1 MTQDRAE
8 IFLANLLNNPGKI
21 FYLKKPI
28 DNRPKKLKNKERN
41 QIMLEIKTAI
51 ELMGLHA
58 CFHQRYGVILLKSEF
73 VKFNPAKDTRRPK
86 SAPAFKYI

>member
-41 QIMLEIKTAI
+41 QIMLEIETAI
-51 ELMGLHA
+51 KLMGLHA
-58 CFHQRYGVILLKSEF
+58 SFHQRYGVRLLKSEF
-73 VKFNPAKDTRRPK
+73 DKLNPTKDTKKQK
-86 SAPAFKYI
+86 STPAFKYI